1 MGKCEGR
8 KEIRG
13 RIAVTVVHGHKSE
26 RSLTKVPT
34 NGKFPPSLPLYSL
47 GFQLNCPAILVL
59 PSTVS
64 LHPSALYFLP
74 CHLAQSEIISCIN
87 LICIIN

>member
-26 RSLTKVPT
+26 RSSTKVPT
-34 NGKFPPSLPLYSL
+34 NGKFPPSLP
-47 GFQLNCPAILVL
+47 F
-59 PSTVS
+59 T
-64 LHPSALYFLP
+64 H
-74 CHLAQSEIISCIN
+74 
-87 LICIIN
+87 